1 MTKVPIYTAD
11 KTAYHKHRKLSNI
24 PPAWAAL
31 LAGRLL
37 FFRRPLTNREAGVSW
52 AVRKADGR
60 EETIMRGKKMSQ
72 AMAFIV
78 LFGIVSLFSDM
89 THEGASSI
97 RGAYLALLGASAG
110 TIGFISGLGELV
122 GYSMRYVFGKLTDKS
137 KHYWPMT
144 IAGYVLD
151 VLAVP
156 ALALVGEHG
165 WIWACALLVIQR
177 MGKAIKKPAKD
188 TIMSFAASQE
198 GVGKSFG
205 IQEVLDQIGAFLGP
219 VLLYVV
225 MLLKTGGT
233 TFQVYATCFAVL
245 AIPGA
250 ITLIL
255 LLVTRRKFPNPEH
268 FEPEPK
274 EYVPFHMKK
283 EFILYIAGISLFA
296 FGFIDYSIII
306 MHVSRTFTGVA
317 AGLRETGSLIS
328 SGTLPLLYAGA
339 MLVDAVAAL
348 FFGLLYDKKGVR
360 ALVWSTVLSAPFAI
374 FVFAGHSAA
383 SLLVGIALWGVG
395 MGAQESILK
404 AAVSSMV
411 PKASRATGYGVFECA
426 FGVFWF
432 LGSWLLGV
440 LYDVSIPAMIAVSV
454 AAQLAAI
461 PLYIASSRQQLTA
474 NP

>member
-1 MTKVPIYTAD
+1 MKEN
-11 KTAYHKHRKLSNI
+11 KKKL
-24 PPAWAAL
+24 
-31 LAGRLL
+31 
-37 FFRRPLTNREAGVSW
+37 
-52 AVRKADGR
+52 
-60 EETIMRGKKMSQ
+60 SQ
-72 AMAFIV
+72 AMLFII

-97 RGAYLALLGASAG
+97 RGAYLSLLGASAA
-110 TIGFISGLGELV
+110 TIGFVSGLGELI
-122 GYSMRYVFGKLTDKS
+122 GYSMRYVFGKLTDKT

-144 IAGYVLD
+144 ILGYILD

-165 WIWACALLVIQR
+165 WIAACALLVIQR

-219 VLLYVV
+219 VLLYLV
-225 MLLKTGGT
+225 MLFKTDGT
-233 TFQVYATCFAVL
+233 TFEVYSTCFAVL
-245 AIPGA
+245 AIPGGV
-250 ITLIL
+250 TLIL
-255 LLVTRRKFPNPEH
+255 LIITRYKFPNPEH

-274 EYVPFHMKK
+274 EYIPFRMKK
-283 EFILYIAGISLFA
+283 EFVLYIAGISLFV

-306 MHVSRTFTGVA
+306 MHVSRTYA
-317 AGLRETGSLIS
+317 HLSSGLAETGSLVTT
-328 SGTLPLLYAGA
+328 GTLPLLYAGA

-348 FFGLLYDKKGVR
+348 VFGLMYDKRGVR
-360 ALVWSTVLSAPFAI
+360 ALVWSTLISAPFAV
-374 FVFAGHSAA
+374 FVFMFDSVPM
-383 SLLVGIALWGVG
+383 LLLGVALWGVG

-404 AAVSSMV
+404 AAVTQMV

-440 LYDVSIPAMIAVSV
+440 LYDVSIPAMVAVSV

-461 PLYIASSRQQLTA
+461 PLYLRSAKLHRDGLKGENA
-474 NP
+474 

>member
-1 MTKVPIYTAD
+1 METNK
-11 KTAYHKHRKLSNI
+11 KK
-24 PPAWAAL
+24 
-31 LAGRLL
+31 RL
-37 FFRRPLTNREAGVSW
+37 
-52 AVRKADGR
+52 
-60 EETIMRGKKMSQ
+60 SQ
-72 AMAFIV
+72 AMLFIL

-97 RGAYLALLGASAG
+97 RGAYLSLLGASAG
-110 TIGFISGLGELV
+110 TIGFISGLGELI
-122 GYSMRYVFGKLTDKS
+122 GYSMRYVFGKLTDKT
-137 KHYWPMT
+137 KRYWPMT
-144 IAGYVLD
+144 IAGYILD

-165 WIWACALLVIQR
+165 WMAACMLLVIQR

-219 VLLYVV
+219 VLLYLV
-225 MLLKTGGT
+225 MLFKTDGT
-233 TFQVYATCFAVL
+233 TFQVYSTCFAVL

-250 ITLIL
+250 ITIIL
-255 LLVTRRKFPNPEH
+255 LLVTKHRFPNPEH

-274 EYVPFHMKK
+274 EYVPFKMKK
-283 EFILYIAGISLFA
+283 DFVFYIAGISLFA

-306 MHVSRTFTGVA
+306 MHVSNTYTNLA
-317 AGLRETGSLIS
+317 SGLAETTSLVN

-348 FFGLLYDKKGVR
+348 FFGLMYDKKGVK
-360 ALVWSTVLSAPFAI
+360 ALVWSTIISAPFAI
-374 FVFAGHSAA
+374 FVFGFHSVPAV
-383 SLLVGIALWGVG
+383 LLGIALWGVG

-404 AAVSSMV
+404 AAVTNMV
-411 PKASRATGYGVFECA
+411 PKQCRATGYGIFECS

-440 LYDVSIPAMIAVSV
+440 LYDMSIPAMIAVSV
-454 AAQLAAI
+454 LAQLAAI
-461 PLYIASSRQQLTA
+461 PLYLNSAKLTGDK
-474 NP
+474 

>member
-1 MTKVPIYTAD
+1 MNK
-11 KTAYHKHRKLSNI
+11 S
-24 PPAWAAL
+24 
-31 LAGRLL
+31 
-37 FFRRPLTNREAGVSW
+37 
-52 AVRKADGR
+52 
-60 EETIMRGKKMSQ
+60 KKRISQ
-72 AMAFIV
+72 AMIFII

-97 RGAYLALLGASAG
+97 RGAYMSLLGASAG
-110 TIGFISGLGELV
+110 AIGFVSGLGELI
-122 GYSMRYVFGKLTDKS
+122 GYSMRYVFGRLTDKT
-137 KHYWPMT
+137 KRYWFMT

-165 WIWACALLVIQR
+165 WIAACGLLIIQR

-225 MLLKTGGT
+225 MLFKTEGS
-233 TFQVYATCFAVL
+233 TFEIYSRCFAVL
-245 AIPGA
+245 AVPGA
-250 ITLIL
+250 ITIL
-255 LLVTRRKFPNPEH
+255 LLLITKYKFPNPEN
-268 FEPEPK
+268 FEPEEK
-274 EYVPFHMKK
+274 RFTPFKVKK
-283 EFILYIAGISLFA
+283 EFIFYIAGISLFA

-306 MHVSRTFTGVA
+306 MHVSKTYTNISA
-317 AGLRETGSLIS
+317 QLTETSSLVN

-348 FFGLLYDKKGVR
+348 VFGLMYDKKGVK
-360 ALVWSTVLSAPFAI
+360 ALAWSTVISAPFAI
-374 FVFAGHSAA
+374 LVFGTKSTSA
-383 SLLVGIALWGVG
+383 LLLGIALWGVG

-404 AAVSSMV
+404 AAVTKMV
-411 PKASRATGYGVFECA
+411 PKSSRATGYGVFECS

-440 LYDVSIPAMIAVSV
+440 LYDISIPAMITVSV
-454 AAQLAAI
+454 VSQLAAI
-461 PLYIASSRQQLTA
+461 PLYIASDKLA
-474 NP
+474 NRN

>member
-1 MTKVPIYTAD
+1 MNK
-11 KTAYHKHRKLSNI
+11 S
-24 PPAWAAL
+24 
-31 LAGRLL
+31 
-37 FFRRPLTNREAGVSW
+37 
-52 AVRKADGR
+52 
-60 EETIMRGKKMSQ
+60 KKRISQ
-72 AMAFIV
+72 AMIFII

-97 RGAYLALLGASAG
+97 RGAYMSLLGASAG
-110 TIGFISGLGELV
+110 AIGFVSGLGELI
-122 GYSMRYVFGKLTDKS
+122 GYSMRYVFGRLTDKT
-137 KHYWPMT
+137 KRYWFMT

-165 WIWACALLVIQR
+165 WIAACGLLIIQR

-198 GVGKSFG
+198 GLGKSFG

-225 MLLKTGGT
+225 MLFKTEGS
-233 TFQVYATCFAVL
+233 TFEIYSRCFAVL
-245 AIPGA
+245 AVPGA
-250 ITLIL
+250 ITIL
-255 LLVTRRKFPNPEH
+255 LLLITKYKFPNPEN
-268 FEPEPK
+268 FEPEEK
-274 EYVPFHMKK
+274 RFTPFKVKK
-283 EFILYIAGISLFA
+283 EFIFYIAGISLFA

-306 MHVSRTFTGVA
+306 MHVSKTYTNISA
-317 AGLRETGSLIS
+317 QLTETSSLVN

-348 FFGLLYDKKGVR
+348 VFGLMYDKKGVK
-360 ALVWSTVLSAPFAI
+360 ALAWSTVISAPFAI
-374 FVFAGHSAA
+374 LVFGTKSTSA
-383 SLLVGIALWGVG
+383 LLLGIALWGVG

-404 AAVSSMV
+404 AAVTKMV
-411 PKASRATGYGVFECA
+411 PKSSRATGYGVFECS

-440 LYDVSIPAMIAVSV
+440 LYDISIPAMITVSV
-454 AAQLAAI
+454 VSQLAAI
-461 PLYIASSRQQLTA
+461 PLYIASDKLA
-474 NP
+474 NRN

>member
-1 MTKVPIYTAD
+1 M
-11 KTAYHKHRKLSNI
+11 
-24 PPAWAAL
+24 
-31 LAGRLL
+31 L
-37 FFRRPLTNREAGVSW
+37 F
-52 AVRKADGR
+52 
-60 EETIMRGKKMSQ
+60 I
-72 AMAFIV
+72 I

-97 RGAYLALLGASAG
+97 RGAYLSLLGASAA

-122 GYSMRYVFGKLTDKS
+122 GYSMRYVFGKFTDKS
-137 KHYWPMT
+137 KQYWPMT

-151 VLAVP
+151 IIAVP

-165 WIWACALLVIQR
+165 WIAACVLLVIQR

-205 IQEVLDQIGAFLGP
+205 IQEVLDQIGAFIGP
-219 VLLYVV
+219 VLLYLV
-225 MLLKTGGT
+225 MLFKTEGT
-233 TFQVYATCFAVL
+233 TFEIYSTCFAVL

-255 LLVTRRKFPNPEH
+255 LIVTRCKFPNPEH

-274 EYVPFHMKK
+274 EYVPFKMKK

-306 MHVSRTFTGVA
+306 MHVSRTYSHLA
-317 AGLRETGSLIS
+317 SGLSETSALVSTGS
-328 SGTLPLLYAGA
+328 LPLLYAGA
-339 MLVDAVAAL
+339 MLVDAVASL
-348 FFGLLYDKKGVR
+348 FFGMMYDKNGVK
-360 ALVWSTVLSAPFAI
+360 ALVWSTVISAPFAV
-374 FVFAGHSAA
+374 FVFAFDSVPM
-383 SLLVGIALWGVG
+383 LLIGVALWGVG

-404 AAVSSMV
+404 AAVTSMV
-411 PKASRATGYGVFECA
+411 PKASRATGYGVFECS
-426 FGVFWF
+426 FGAFWF
-432 LGSWLLGV
+432 LGSWLMGV

-454 AAQLAAI
+454 IAQLAAI
-461 PLYIASSRQQLTA
+461 PLYIGSSKLMKKDE
-474 NP
+474 

>member
-1 MTKVPIYTAD
+1 MK
-11 KTAYHKHRKLSNI
+11 HKNR
-24 PPAWAAL
+24 
-31 LAGRLL
+31 RL
-37 FFRRPLTNREAGVSW
+37 
-52 AVRKADGR
+52 
-60 EETIMRGKKMSQ
+60 SQ
-72 AMAFIV
+72 AMLFIL

-97 RGAYLALLGASAG
+97 RGAYFSLLGASAG
-110 TIGFISGLGELV
+110 AIGFVSGLGEMI
-122 GYSMRYVFGKLTDKS
+122 GYSMRYVFGRLTDKT
-137 KHYWPMT
+137 KRYWPMT

-165 WIWACALLVIQR
+165 WVWACLLLVIQR

-219 VLLYVV
+219 VLLYLV
-225 MLLKTGGT
+225 LLFQTQGS
-233 TFQVYATCFAVL
+233 TFQSYAACFAVL
-245 AIPGA
+245 AVPGA

-255 LLVTRRKFPNPEH
+255 LLVTRRKFPNPEQ
-268 FEPEPK
+268 FEPSPK
-274 EYVPFHMKK
+274 TYIPFRMKR

-306 MHVSRTFTGVA
+306 MHVSRTYTGLA
-317 AGLRETGSLIS
+317 SGLAETSSLVNT
-328 SGTLPLLYAGA
+328 GTLPLLYAGA
-339 MLVDAVAAL
+339 MLVDAAAAL
-348 FFGLLYDKKGVR
+348 LFGLLYDKKGVK
-360 ALVWSTVLSAPFAI
+360 ALVWSTVISAPFAI
-374 FVFAGHSAA
+374 FVFSFRSVPA
-383 SLLVGIALWGVG
+383 LLLGIALWGIG

-404 AAVSSMV
+404 AAVTNMV
-411 PKASRATGYGVFECA
+411 PKDSRATGYGIFECS
-426 FGVFWF
+426 FGIFWF

-440 LYDVSIPAMIAVSV
+440 LYDISVPAMVAVSV

-461 PLYIASSRQQLTA
+461 PLYLRSTK
-474 NP
+474 

>member
-1 MTKVPIYTAD
+1 MNK
-11 KTAYHKHRKLSNI
+11 S
-24 PPAWAAL
+24 
-31 LAGRLL
+31 
-37 FFRRPLTNREAGVSW
+37 
-52 AVRKADGR
+52 
-60 EETIMRGKKMSQ
+60 KKRISQ
-72 AMAFIV
+72 AMIFII

-97 RGAYLALLGASAG
+97 RGAYMSLLGASAG
-110 TIGFISGLGELV
+110 AIGFVSGLGELI
-122 GYSMRYVFGKLTDKS
+122 GYSMRYVFGKLTDKT
-137 KHYWPMT
+137 KRYWLMT

-165 WIWACALLVIQR
+165 WIAACGLLIIQR

-219 VLLYVV
+219 VLLYIV
-225 MLLKTGGT
+225 MLFKTEGS
-233 TFQVYATCFAVL
+233 TFEIYSRCFAVL
-245 AIPGA
+245 AVPGA
-250 ITLIL
+250 ITIL
-255 LLVTRRKFPNPEH
+255 LLLITKYKFPNPEN
-268 FEPEPK
+268 FEPEEK
-274 EYVPFHMKK
+274 RFTPFKVKK
-283 EFILYIAGISLFA
+283 EFIFYIAGISLFA

-306 MHVSRTFTGVA
+306 MHVSKTYTNISAQLTERS
-317 AGLRETGSLIS
+317 SLVN

-348 FFGLLYDKKGVR
+348 VFGLMYDKKGVK
-360 ALVWSTVLSAPFAI
+360 ALAWSTVISAPFAI
-374 FVFAGHSAA
+374 LVFGTKSTSA
-383 SLLVGIALWGVG
+383 LLLGIALWGVG

-404 AAVSSMV
+404 AAVTKMV
-411 PKASRATGYGVFECA
+411 PKSSRATGYGVFECS

-440 LYDVSIPAMIAVSV
+440 LYDISIPAMITVSV
-454 AAQLAAI
+454 VSQLAAI
-461 PLYIASSRQQLTA
+461 PLYIASDKLA
-474 NP
+474 NRN

>member
-1 MTKVPIYTAD
+1 MNK
-11 KTAYHKHRKLSNI
+11 S
-24 PPAWAAL
+24 
-31 LAGRLL
+31 
-37 FFRRPLTNREAGVSW
+37 
-52 AVRKADGR
+52 
-60 EETIMRGKKMSQ
+60 KKRISQ
-72 AMAFIV
+72 AMIFII

-97 RGAYLALLGASAG
+97 RGAYMSLLGASAG
-110 TIGFISGLGELV
+110 AIGFVSGLGELI
-122 GYSMRYVFGKLTDKS
+122 GYSMRYVFGRLTDKT
-137 KHYWPMT
+137 KRYWLMT

-165 WIWACALLVIQR
+165 WIAACGLLIIQR

-198 GVGKSFG
+198 GLGKSFG

-225 MLLKTGGT
+225 MLFKTEGS
-233 TFQVYATCFAVL
+233 TFEIYSRCFAVL
-245 AIPGA
+245 AVPGA
-250 ITLIL
+250 ITIL
-255 LLVTRRKFPNPEH
+255 LLVITKYKFPNPEN
-268 FEPEPK
+268 FEPEEK
-274 EYVPFHMKK
+274 RFTPFKVKK
-283 EFILYIAGISLFA
+283 EFIFYIAGISLFA

-306 MHVSRTFTGVA
+306 MHVSKTYTNISA
-317 AGLRETGSLIS
+317 QLTETSSLVN

-348 FFGLLYDKKGVR
+348 VFGLMYDKKGVK
-360 ALVWSTVLSAPFAI
+360 ALAWSTVISAPFAI
-374 FVFAGHSAA
+374 LVFGTKSTSA
-383 SLLVGIALWGVG
+383 LLLGIALWGVG

-404 AAVSSMV
+404 AAVTKMV
-411 PKASRATGYGVFECA
+411 PKSSRATGYGVFECS

-440 LYDVSIPAMIAVSV
+440 LYDISIPAMITVSV
-454 AAQLAAI
+454 VSQLAAI
-461 PLYIASSRQQLTA
+461 PLYIASDKLA
-474 NP
+474 NRN

>member
-1 MTKVPIYTAD
+1 M
-11 KTAYHKHRKLSNI
+11 
-24 PPAWAAL
+24 
-31 LAGRLL
+31 L
-37 FFRRPLTNREAGVSW
+37 F
-52 AVRKADGR
+52 
-60 EETIMRGKKMSQ
+60 I
-72 AMAFIV
+72 I

-97 RGAYLALLGASAG
+97 RGAYLSLLGASAA
-110 TIGFISGLGELV
+110 TIGFISGLGELI

-137 KHYWPMT
+137 KQYWPMT

-151 VLAVP
+151 IIAVP

-165 WIWACALLVIQR
+165 WIAACVLLVIQR

-205 IQEVLDQIGAFLGP
+205 IQEVLDQIGAFIGP
-219 VLLYVV
+219 VLLYLV
-225 MLLKTGGT
+225 MLFKTEGT
-233 TFQVYATCFAVL
+233 TFEIYSTCFAVL

-255 LLVTRRKFPNPEH
+255 LIVTRCKFPNPEH

-274 EYVPFHMKK
+274 EYIPFKMKK

-306 MHVSRTFTGVA
+306 MHVSRTYSHLA
-317 AGLRETGSLIS
+317 SGLSETSALVSTGSL
-328 SGTLPLLYAGA
+328 PLFYAGA

-348 FFGLLYDKKGVR
+348 FFGMMYDKNGVK
-360 ALVWSTVLSAPFAI
+360 ALVWSTVISAPFAV
-374 FVFAGHSAA
+374 FVFAFDSVPM
-383 SLLVGIALWGVG
+383 LLIGVALWGVG

-404 AAVSSMV
+404 AAVTSMV
-411 PKASRATGYGVFECA
+411 PKASRATGYGVFECS
-426 FGVFWF
+426 FGAFWF
-432 LGSWLLGV
+432 LGSWLMGV

-454 AAQLAAI
+454 IAQLAAI
-461 PLYIASSRQQLTA
+461 PLYIGSSKLMKKA
-474 NP
+474 E

>member
-1 MTKVPIYTAD
+1 MKHSKKPI
-11 KTAYHKHRKLSNI
+11 L
-24 PPAWAAL
+24 
-31 LAGRLL
+31 
-37 FFRRPLTNREAGVSW
+37 
-52 AVRKADGR
+52 
-60 EETIMRGKKMSQ
+60 SQ
-72 AMAFIV
+72 AMLFIL

-97 RGAYLALLGASAG
+97 RGAYLSLLGASAA

-137 KHYWPMT
+137 EQYWPMT

-151 VLAVP
+151 IIAVP

-165 WIWACALLVIQR
+165 WIAACVLLVIQR

-205 IQEVLDQIGAFLGP
+205 IQEVLDQIGAFIGP
-219 VLLYVV
+219 VLLYLV
-225 MLLKTGGT
+225 MLFKTEGT
-233 TFQVYATCFAVL
+233 TFEIYSTCFAVL

-255 LLVTRRKFPNPEH
+255 LIVTRCKFPNPEH

-274 EYVPFHMKK
+274 EYVPFKIKK

-306 MHVSRTFTGVA
+306 MHVSRTYSHLA
-317 AGLRETGSLIS
+317 SGLSETSALVSTGS
-328 SGTLPLLYAGA
+328 LPLLYAGA

-348 FFGLLYDKKGVR
+348 FFGMMYDKNGVK
-360 ALVWSTVLSAPFAI
+360 ALVWSTVISAPFAV
-374 FVFAGHSAA
+374 FVFAFDSVPM
-383 SLLVGIALWGVG
+383 LLIGVALWGVG

-404 AAVSSMV
+404 AAVTSMV
-411 PKASRATGYGVFECA
+411 PKASRATGYGVFECS
-426 FGVFWF
+426 FGAFWF
-432 LGSWLLGV
+432 LGSWLMGV

-454 AAQLAAI
+454 IAQLAAI
-461 PLYIASSRQQLTA
+461 PLYIGSSKLMKKDE
-474 NP
+474 

>member
-1 MTKVPIYTAD
+1 MTK
-11 KTAYHKHRKLSNI
+11 
-24 PPAWAAL
+24 
-31 LAGRLL
+31 
-37 FFRRPLTNREAGVSW
+37 E
-52 AVRKADGR
+52 
-60 EETIMRGKKMSQ
+60 KKKVSQ

-78 LFGIVSLFSDM
+78 LFGVVSLFSDM

-110 TIGFISGLGELV
+110 TIGFISGLGELI
-122 GYSMRYVFGKLTDKS
+122 GYSMRYVFGRLTDKS
-137 KHYWPMT
+137 KRYWPMT

-151 VLAVP
+151 IIAVP

-165 WIWACALLVIQR
+165 WLAACALLVVQR

-198 GVGKSFG
+198 GVGRSFG

-219 VLLYVV
+219 VLLYLV
-225 MLLKTGGT
+225 LLFEQDGS
-233 TFQVYATCFAVL
+233 TFDAYARCFAFL

-250 ITLIL
+250 VTLIL
-255 LLVTRRKFPNPEH
+255 LLVTRHKFPNPER

-274 EYVPFHMKK
+274 EFVPFRMKK
-283 EFILYIAGISLFA
+283 EFVLYVAGISLFA

-306 MHVSRTFTGVA
+306 MHVSRTYAHLGSA
-317 AGLRETGSLIS
+317 LAETTALVS

-348 FFGLLYDKKGVR
+348 VFGLLYDKKGVS
-360 ALVWSTVLSAPFAI
+360 ALVWSTLLSAPFAVFI
-374 FVFAGHSAA
+374 FAFRSVPM
-383 SLLVGIALWGVG
+383 LLLGVALWGVG

-404 AAVSSMV
+404 AAVTSMV
-411 PKASRATGYGVFECA
+411 PKTSRATGYGIFECS

-440 LYDVSIPAMIAVSV
+440 LYDASLPAMIAVSV
-454 AAQLAAI
+454 LAQLAAI
-461 PLYIASSRQQLTA
+461 PLYLASDRLHKA
-474 NP
+474 A

>member
-1 MTKVPIYTAD
+1 MNK
-11 KTAYHKHRKLSNI
+11 S
-24 PPAWAAL
+24 
-31 LAGRLL
+31 
-37 FFRRPLTNREAGVSW
+37 
-52 AVRKADGR
+52 
-60 EETIMRGKKMSQ
+60 KKRISQ
-72 AMAFIV
+72 AMIFII

-97 RGAYLALLGASAG
+97 RGAYMSLLGASAG
-110 TIGFISGLGELV
+110 AIGFVSGLGELI
-122 GYSMRYVFGKLTDKS
+122 GYSMRYVFGKLTDKT
-137 KHYWPMT
+137 KRYWLMT

-165 WIWACALLVIQR
+165 WIAACGLLIIQR

-225 MLLKTGGT
+225 MLFKTEGS
-233 TFQVYATCFAVL
+233 TFEIYSRCFAVL
-245 AIPGA
+245 AVPGA
-250 ITLIL
+250 ITIL
-255 LLVTRRKFPNPEH
+255 LLLITKYKFPNPEN
-268 FEPEPK
+268 FEPEEK
-274 EYVPFHMKK
+274 RFTPFKVKK
-283 EFILYIAGISLFA
+283 EFIFYIAGISLFA

-306 MHVSRTFTGVA
+306 MHVSKTYTNISA
-317 AGLRETGSLIS
+317 QLTETSSLVN

-348 FFGLLYDKKGVR
+348 VFGLMYDKKGVK
-360 ALVWSTVLSAPFAI
+360 ALAWSTVISAPFAI
-374 FVFAGHSAA
+374 LVFGTKSTSA
-383 SLLVGIALWGVG
+383 LLLGIALWGVG

-404 AAVSSMV
+404 AAVTKMV
-411 PKASRATGYGVFECA
+411 PKSSRATGYGVFECS

-440 LYDVSIPAMIAVSV
+440 LYDISIPAMIAVSV
-454 AAQLAAI
+454 VSQLAAI
-461 PLYIASSRQQLTA
+461 PLYIASDKLA
-474 NP
+474 NRN